1 MRDIHLGDEVRDIIT
16 GFEGVAVSKIEHLF
30 GGVEYKIQQRN
41 LNGDERP
48 MEPLWI
54 EGGRL
59 ERKKKSVCFTEDH
72 CVVTEEELREARTD
86 QG

>member
-1 MRDIHLGDEVRDIIT
+1 MSEIHLGDEVKDMIT
-16 GFEGVAVSKIEHLF
+16 GFEGVVVSRLEHLF

-48 MEPLWI
+48 LEPLWI
-54 EGGRL
+54 EEARL
-59 ERKKKSVCFTEDH
+59 ECKRKSIHFSNDECVITEQ
-72 CVVTEEELREARTD
+72 ELSEARKT

>member
-1 MRDIHLGDEVRDIIT
+1 MSDIHLGDEVRDIIT

-48 MEPLWI
+48 MEPVWI
-54 EGGRL
+54 EEARL
-59 ERKKKSVCFTEDH
+59 ERKKKSLVFDDGCH
-72 CVVTEEELREARTD
+72 VTEEELREARKD

>member
-16 GFEGVAVSKIEHLF
+16 GFEGVVLAKVEALF
-30 GGVEYKIQQRN
+30 GTSKAEVQQRG
-41 LNGDERP
+41 LNIDGRP
-48 MEPLWI
+48 FESIWLPLTQ
-54 EGGRL
+54 L
-59 ERKKKSVCFTEDH
+59 ERKKKSACFTEDH